1 MTNSELI
8 FVDVDTQADFVEPA
22 GRLYVPGAEAI
33 VPVLERLF
41 AFAARERIPVLS
53 SVDEHAPDDPE
64 FKQWPPHCVRGT
76 PGQEKIAVT
85 LMPRRVVVGP
95 EVSSLDETLQHFGLR
110 KGTSPGCATDID
122 AELRILEEFDQVI
135 FPKATLDAF
144 DNLHFARIIGLLD
157 DRQFVV
163 FGVATDFCVN
173 LAARGLLQ
181 RGRAVKIVRDAV
193 RGIAP
198 DTEARICRELSAM
211 GAEWVTTEDLVEST
225 DAHR

>member
-1 MTNSELI
+1 MADSELI
-8 FVDVDTQADFVEPA
+8 FVDIDTQVDFMEPA

-33 VPVLERLF
+33 VPALKRLF
-41 AFAARERIPVLS
+41 GFAAGEHVPVLS

-64 FKQWPPHCVRGT
+64 FKQWPPHCVSGT

-85 LMPRRVVVGP
+85 LMSRRVVAGP
-95 EVSSLDETLQHFGLR
+95 DVSSLDETLRLR
-110 KGTSPGCATDID
+110 KGASPSHATGLHV
-122 AELRILEEFDQVI
+122 ELRILEAFDQVI

-144 DNLHFARIIGLLD
+144 DNPHFARIIDLLG

-173 LAARGLLQ
+173 LATRGLLQ

-193 RGIAP
+193 RGITP
-198 DTEARICRELSAM
+198 DTEACVCRELSAM
-211 GAEWVTTEDLVEST
+211 GAEWVTTEDLIETT
-225 DAHR
+225 DAHT